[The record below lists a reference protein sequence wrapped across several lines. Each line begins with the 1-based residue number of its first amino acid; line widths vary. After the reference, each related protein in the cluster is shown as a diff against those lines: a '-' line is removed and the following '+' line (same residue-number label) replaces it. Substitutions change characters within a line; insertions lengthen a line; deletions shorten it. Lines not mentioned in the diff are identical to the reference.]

1 MRKWSKWVI
10 TGLSMVTLVSTM
22 AACGNKEEADDG
34 KTTIEFFSQK
44 KEMKGTLEEIIADF
58 EKENPEI
65 NVKLTNVPD
74 PGTVLKLELLVKIS
88 LI

>member
-10 TGLSMVTLVSTM
+10 TGLSMVTLVSTL

-44 KEMKGTLEEIIADF
+44 ERNERNA
-58 EKENPEI
+58 
-65 NVKLTNVPD
+65 
-74 PGTVLKLELLVKIS
+74 
-88 LI
+88 

>member
-1 MRKWSKWVI
+1 MMGRL
-10 TGLSMVTLVSTM
+10 LSNSFL
-22 AACGNKEEADDG
+22 K
-34 KTTIEFFSQK
+34 K

-74 PGTVLKLELLVKIS
+74 PGTVLKTKLRVTIFLM
-88 LI
+88 